1 MLGFLTRSYYVLCFV
16 YISTSLNYIEFNFIL
31 RIYIFNFQRSCVLL
45 LVPETPLIA
54 SKNGL
59 GPQPS
64 RYTVVLEV
72 LFPAGFRR
80 LQDGRKSLSVYFGC
94 NSFFSCPTLYF
105 IFLTLHNCISFAK
118 YQNESA
124 TGTHVFPILNPS
136 PSSLPIPSLW
146 VVPVH

>member
-1 MLGFLTRSYYVLCFV
+1 M
-16 YISTSLNYIEFNFIL
+16 
-31 RIYIFNFQRSCVLL
+31 LL

-94 NSFFSCPTLYF
+94 TSFFS
-105 IFLTLHNCISFAK
+105 LHNCISFAK

-124 TGTHVFPILNPS
+124 TGTLF
-136 PSSLPIPSLW
+136 
-146 VVPVH
+146 

>member
-1 MLGFLTRSYYVLCFV
+1 M
-16 YISTSLNYIEFNFIL
+16 
-31 RIYIFNFQRSCVLL
+31 LL

-118 YQNESA
+118 YQNVST
-124 TGTHVFPILNPS
+124 TGIHVFPILNPAS
-136 PSSLPIPSLW
+136 LLPPHPNLQGHPSAPALYLIA
-146 VVPVH
+146 